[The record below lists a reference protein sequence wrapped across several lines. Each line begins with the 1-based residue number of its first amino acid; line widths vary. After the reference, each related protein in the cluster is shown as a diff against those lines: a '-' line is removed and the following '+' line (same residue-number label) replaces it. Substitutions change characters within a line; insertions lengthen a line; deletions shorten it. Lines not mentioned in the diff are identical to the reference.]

1 MYRPLAESGDLTS
14 FPSYGLS
21 NEARRKCTGL
31 ERSMQSACKVTHF
44 SLLFIYGQHFRLLV
58 VGGGA
63 AGMGASHK
71 FARKLPKFSVAV
83 VEPNE
88 NHYYQPGF
96 TMVGGGWMTVEQ
108 NTRREKDLI
117 HPNSVWLHD
126 RVAKFEPKKNMVKL
140 GNGDEIT
147 YDYMILATGVQ
158 LRWDMIK
165 GLPEAFDTPGV
176 TSNYTPL
183 LCPKTNKELNTVTSG
198 NCVFT
203 FPNTPIKCA
212 GAPQKV
218 LYYGEEIVR
227 NRGYRDKTNF
237 IYATSLPRYSLLH
250 IAPPCS
256 TPPAVRECRE
266 LTDEKGW
273 VDVDP
278 KTLRY
283 DGYCSCPLV
292 IGKHRAILAEFNA
305 DGQRMETT
313 PLDQSKA
320 RRHPWFM
327 KRYLMPFLY
336 WGFLVKG
343 RWNGPAFI
351 RSSCIW
357 DLCQSPSDFKISYSE
372 LCIDKKFIYCI
383 L

>member
-1 MYRPLAESGDLTS
+1 RS
-14 FPSYGLS
+14 FPSQLLS
-21 NEARRKCTGL
+21 TGHPTEILRRLSRFQK
-31 ERSMQSACKVTHF
+31 
-44 SLLFIYGQHFRLLV
+44 
-58 VGGGA
+58 
-63 AGMGASHK
+63 
-71 FARKLPKFSVAV
+71 
-83 VEPNE
+83 
-88 NHYYQPGF
+88 HYYQPGF

-108 NTRREKDLI
+108 NTRLEKDLI
-117 HPNSVWLHD
+117 HPNSVWLQD
-126 RVAKFEPKKNMVKL
+126 RVVKFEPKKNMVKL
-140 GNGDEIT
+140 GNGDEVT

-176 TSNYTPL
+176 TSNYTPF

-227 NRGYRDKTNF
+227 NRGYRDKTHF
-237 IYATSLPRYSLLH
+237 IYATSLPRLFGIEGYLKSLVKVAKERNIDVRTRHNLIEVDPKNKIAKFELLDENSLPNGEYSEIPYSLLH

-278 KTLRY
+278 KTLR
-283 DGYCSCPLV
+283 S
-292 IGKHRAILAEFNA
+292 KHFPNVFAAGDCMNTGNA
-305 DGQRMETT
+305 KTAAAVSSHLKTVEKNLTAVLEGRGAT
-313 PLDQSKA
+313 SK
-320 RRHPWFM
+320 
-327 KRYLMPFLY
+327 
-336 WGFLVKG
+336 
-343 RWNGPAFI
+343 
-351 RSSCIW
+351 
-357 DLCQSPSDFKISYSE
+357 
-372 LCIDKKFIYCI
+372 
-383 L
+383 